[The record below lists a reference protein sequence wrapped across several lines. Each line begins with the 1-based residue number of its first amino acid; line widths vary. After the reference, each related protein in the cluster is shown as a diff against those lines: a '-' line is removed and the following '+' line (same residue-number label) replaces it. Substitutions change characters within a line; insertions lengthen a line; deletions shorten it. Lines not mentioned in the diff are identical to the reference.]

1 MTSPLHQ
8 SSYNL
13 PMPSQPDPTL
23 YHTHLGSPRIASSH
37 SQARPIQEAPFMPT
51 WRSKEEF
58 DRYIRD
64 LVQGAASQP
73 FSIESMCHC
82 LNVNLPHW
90 YKIPK
95 FKKFNGKGDPQHHL
109 RLFVNETLPEKDNKI
124 FLFQKSLEGDAAMW
138 VGSLPV
144 GSFTTFEE
152 LAAKFMSQYSY
163 LTSTYHIRPSRQFSL
178 PLWIRPNLYRPV

>member
-1 MTSPLHQ
+1 MLLNPRRPQPQPGYSQPPVSSSYPAQPMTSHLHQ

-13 PMPSQPDPTL
+13 PMPSQPDPTP
-23 YHTHLGSPRIASSH
+23 HLGSPRIANSH

-51 WRSKEEF
+51 FRSKEEF

-95 FKKFNGKGDPQHHL
+95 LQKFNGPQHHL
-109 RLFVNETLPEKDNKI
+109 RLFVNETLPVRDNKDNKI
-124 FLFQKSLEGDAAMW
+124 FLFQKSL
-138 VGSLPV
+138 VSILPQTR
-144 GSFTTFEE
+144 G
-152 LAAKFMSQYSY
+152 
-163 LTSTYHIRPSRQFSL
+163 
-178 PLWIRPNLYRPV
+178 NLIFR